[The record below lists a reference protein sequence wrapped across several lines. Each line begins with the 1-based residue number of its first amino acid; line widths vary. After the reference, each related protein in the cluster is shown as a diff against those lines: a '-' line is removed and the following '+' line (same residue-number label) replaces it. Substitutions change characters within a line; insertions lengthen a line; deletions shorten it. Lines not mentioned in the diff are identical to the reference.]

1 MDERQ
6 RGALRFRVLGP
17 VQAEAGGKPLCL
29 GPLKQRLV
37 LAVLLSQPNR
47 PVSLDVL
54 TETVWHGEPPRTA
67 RKNLH
72 VYVSALRR
80 VLTADAP
87 GAPATA
93 VRKSDREEGDG
104 AVGDMETGP
113 ARLMHERGGYLLR
126 VERTELDTLIFE
138 DLTRRG
144 REAAAA
150 GELDAAAALLRRAL
164 DLWRG
169 RAFADLRDAPVLRA
183 QAERLEEHFLSGYED
198 WSEAELERG
207 GGASAVAATIGELVE
222 RHPLRERL
230 QAARM
235 KALYQLGRQAEGLAG
250 YDRYRQLLAREM
262 GLTPSPALEAQ
273 YRALLAGGP
282 GRPSAGPARTVL
294 PTDAA
299 DFTGRSEQ
307 VGELTKTLGPGGRVA
322 LLVGPTGIGKTA
334 LAVRTAHLLRGRFPD
349 GRILVAPRTAGGVP
363 RSWQATLAE
372 LARLVRLSV
381 QPGDDPARTLA
392 RWQAWI
398 ANRKVLLVLD
408 DVPDETVARVLLPA
422 EGESAALLTSRAQLA
437 GLAPVRRVE
446 LPPYTMSEA
455 LELLGRIIGRRRLHS
470 DLDAAREIVTAG
482 GMLPLAVRASGLKL
496 AVLRHLPLREY
507 ASRLADEEAVLDEL
521 AAGDI
526 AVRPRLAHGWRDL
539 SPSGRAALLRLGR
552 LAPGRPFTL
561 AQAAVALGRGEAAAL
576 RELEA
581 LIGAGVVTSPAGEVT
596 VHHAVYALPWLI
608 HLYARE
614 GAAHR
619 LDQGRTTA

>member
-6 RGALRFRVLGP
+6 RSALRFRVLGP
-17 VQAEAGGKPLCL
+17 VQAEAGGKPLRL

-87 GAPATA
+87 GAPATGG
-93 VRKSDREEGDG
+93 RKGGGEEGDD

-113 ARLMHERGGYLLR
+113 VRLMHEHGGYLLR
-126 VERTELDTLIFE
+126 VERTELDALIFE
-138 DLTRRG
+138 DLTRQG

-150 GELDAAAALLRRAL
+150 GELDAAAALLRQAL

-169 RAFADLRDAPVLRA
+169 RAFADLHDVPLLRA

-207 GGASAVAATIGELVE
+207 GASTVAATIGELVE

-235 KALYQLGRQAEGLAG
+235 KAFYLLGRQAEGLAG
-250 YDRYRQLLAREM
+250 YDRYRQLLAREL

-273 YRALLAGGP
+273 YHALLAGGP

-294 PTDAA
+294 PADAA
-299 DFTGRSEQ
+299 DFTGRSRQ
-307 VGELTKTLGPGGRVA
+307 VSELTETLGPGGRVA

-334 LAVRTAHLLRGRFPD
+334 LAVRIAHLLRGRFPD
-349 GRILVAPRTAGGVP
+349 GRILVAPRTAGGAP

-372 LARLVRLSV
+372 LARLVRLSD
-381 QPGDDPARTLA
+381 QPGDDPARTLV
-392 RWQAWI
+392 RWHAWL
-398 ANRKVLLVLD
+398 AGRKVLLILD
-408 DVPDETVARVLLPA
+408 DVPDETVARVLLPV
-422 EGESAALLTSRAQLA
+422 EGESATLLTSRAQLA

-455 LELLGRIIGRRRLHS
+455 LELLGRIIGRRRLHG

-561 AQAAVALGRGEAAAL
+561 ARAAVALGRDEAAAL

-581 LIGAGVVTSPAGEVT
+581 LIGAGAVTSPAGEVT
-596 VHHAVYALPWLI
+596 VDHAVYALPRLI

-614 GAAHR
+614 GTAYR